1 MQETRN
7 LSAILTDTGLAQ
19 LGDSLLNF
27 AYSVALTE
35 KLGRPTGTKVSDKTL
50 AEAAVKAGLRK
61 HLPRRI
67 GRGEVANSIEA
78 LLGFIWLE
86 KKMTLDEILG
96 GLRTDTIS
104 PVQNFAELAV
114 LALARLQK

>member
-1 MQETRN
+1 MQENRN
-7 LSAILTDTGLAQ
+7 LSVILADTGLAR

-27 AYSVALTE
+27 AFSVALTE
-35 KLGRPTGTKVSDKTL
+35 KLGHPTGTKVSDKTL

-86 KKMTLDEILG
+86 KMITLEEILG
-96 GLRTDTIS
+96 CLRTDTVS
-104 PVQNFAELAV
+104 PAQNFAELAV